1 MEARDQFICQE
12 TNIMV
17 TEIKHQTKINQ
28 LGVRGRLLIG
38 FATVILVFLIAII
51 ASVSLVV
58 NIQKIS
64 TKVITVD
71 LPTFDA
77 FFDLNE
83 YVTRSQLLLLQSLLT
98 NDPRYNAE
106 FESTWLA
113 MNEVETK
120 LDDLSKYWAGD
131 VTESWNEIKNLVGQL
146 KAEQLKTKSAF
157 NSNPGQLNTGNK
169 ITLNDPVSRKLV
181 DALSGSVIN
190 GVNQENGLYDLLY
203 NNIEAT
209 TKSVVN
215 NLHMLELAEYIISAV
230 GILVSILIALIT
242 AKSILNH
249 IIIFRKYSSQ
259 IASGDLRQHIEIQ
272 SSDEMG
278 ELGKDFNIM
287 TASLAT
293 VTKQITSACQ
303 KMVKTLED
311 AKQAV
316 RTQSSGA
323 TEQASSVNE
332 ITASLEEIEKSS
344 SQTLEKAQALGDAAE
359 RTREK
364 GQQGL
369 EAVEQSIQGMK
380 DIKEKVQLIAQTIL
394 DVSNQTQRVGEIT
407 AVVNVL
413 AQQSKMLALNASIE
427 AAKAG
432 DAGKGFAIVAAEVKN
447 LAEQSEQSTS
457 QVQKILEDIRHAAE
471 KAVMVTEEGTKGVD
485 YGTILVEQTGEVV
498 RNLRDVIH
506 ETTIASQQ
514 IEAAIRQESIGIE
527 QITAGMSEIN
537 HVTTSFVNSTKKT
550 TEAIDDL
557 TDIAKNLKEH
567 VDTYKV

>member
-1 MEARDQFICQE
+1 MS
-12 TNIMV
+12 
-17 TEIKHQTKINQ
+17 TEIIENSTKTNK

-38 FATVILVFLIAII
+38 FATVILVFLIAIV
-51 ASVSLVV
+51 ASISLII
-58 NIQKIS
+58 NIQKVS
-64 TKVITVD
+64 TKMLNVD

-83 YVTRSQLLLLQSLLT
+83 YVTRSQLLLLESLLT
-98 NDPRYNAE
+98 NDTKYNSE
-106 FESTWLA
+106 FESTWQEI
-113 MNEVETK
+113 NEVK
-120 LDDLSKYWAGD
+120 NNLDDLSKHWVGNNVIQTWD
-131 VTESWNEIKNLVGQL
+131 EIKNLLSQL
-146 KAEQLKTKSAF
+146 KSEQLKIKNGYKSDAGPV
-157 NSNPGQLNTGNK
+157 NHGAM
-169 ITLNDPVSRKLV
+169 ITLTDPIGRKLV
-181 DALSGSVIN
+181 DTLSGAIIN
-190 GVNQENGLYDLLY
+190 GVKQENGLYDILY
-203 NNIEAT
+203 DNISIT
-209 TKSVVN
+209 TKDVIN
-215 NLHMLELAEYIISAV
+215 NLRTLELAEYIITAV
-230 GILVSILIALIT
+230 GILVSIIIALIT
-242 AKSILNH
+242 ARSILNH

-272 SSDEMG
+272 SNDEMG
-278 ELGKDFNIM
+278 ALGKDFNIM
-287 TASLAT
+287 TTSLST

-303 KMVKTLED
+303 RMVKSLED

-344 SQTLEKAQALGDAAE
+344 SQTLEKAQALGEAAE

-380 DIKEKVQLIAQTIL
+380 DIKEKVQIIAQTIL

-485 YGTILVEQTGEVV
+485 YGTGLVEQTGEVV

-537 HVTTSFVNSTKKT
+537 HVTTSFVDSTKKT
-550 TEAIDDL
+550 TDAIDDL
-557 TDIAKNLKEH
+557 TSIAKNLKEH